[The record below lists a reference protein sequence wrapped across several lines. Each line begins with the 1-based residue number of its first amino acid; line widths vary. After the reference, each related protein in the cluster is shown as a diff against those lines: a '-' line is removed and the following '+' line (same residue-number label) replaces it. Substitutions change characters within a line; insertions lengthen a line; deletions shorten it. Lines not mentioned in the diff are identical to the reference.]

1 MGCSYGLN
9 GPTSQQLAGFQG
21 VKAWNVAVF
30 WSLLFSLEVAGPLV
44 FSRQL
49 IACLWSVRAHRRVVW
64 PTCRPGDKVTYQN
77 LGFKGRP
84 LVSLSCTYEADV
96 SSFCTA
102 NLWHIFHQGLDE
114 NLASFRRQASFR
126 ALVCSRGITPLSL
139 TPHQLGL
146 VGCFF
151 KYLVVVCLKN
161 PQKPLFRGAPR
172 CALLCVT
179 MCWFS
184 SLLLLGLEFCL
195 SLHFWFCE

>member
-1 MGCSYGLN
+1 M
-9 GPTSQQLAGFQG
+9 
-21 VKAWNVAVF
+21 KAWNLAAF

-77 LGFKGRP
+77 LGFTGRP

-114 NLASFRRQASFR
+114 NLASFRRQVSFR

-151 KYLVVVCLKN
+151 KYLVVVCLKKS
-161 PQKPLFRGAPR
+161 PKASFQRSTSMCSALCHHVLVLFPVAAGTGILSAPAFLVLWIGQDR
-172 CALLCVT
+172 MFA
-179 MCWFS
+179 
-184 SLLLLGLEFCL
+184 
-195 SLHFWFCE
+195 